1 MTSAIAVTRPTPRSR
16 AFWTTVHRLA
26 GLLTAAFLFMAG
38 LTGAI
43 ISWDHEL
50 DEWLNPDLF
59 RVESR
64 GAYRPPAEMAA
75 AIQQW
80 DPRVVPTYWS
90 LSYEEGHSAVFF
102 VRALKDP
109 TTGRV
114 PKLDYNQV
122 FVDPVTA
129 KVLGR
134 RDSRAVSLSTRNL
147 MPFLRKLHY
156 TLHVP
161 PFWGSD
167 RWGYWIMGGIALIWL
182 LDSVV
187 GLLLTLPPRSRA
199 TTASAPSPSPAPSS
213 SGPRRFLSRWAPAW
227 RIKTGAGRYRVYLD
241 LHRAVGLWT
250 WMVLIVLAFT
260 SFSLNLRQEV
270 FFPLLSLVSKTTPR
284 LESHL
289 PQAPLGTVVQARHGF
304 EAVIDTARQE
314 AARRGWSTPMSGIF
328 YNARYGFY
336 NVSFFD
342 RSVGGDAS
350 NMQLSNLYIDGRD
363 LRVLTVNE
371 PWVGTA
377 ADVFAQLQLPLHS
390 GRIFGTVGRV
400 VITGVGL
407 LVASLS
413 VTGVVVWWR
422 KRQARRVSSLRRTG
436 ALAQVLA
443 RD

>member
-1 MTSAIAVTRPTPRSR
+1 MTSALAHTRATPRAR
-16 AFWTTVHRLA
+16 AFWTAVHRMA
-26 GLLTAAFLFMAG
+26 GLITALFLFMAG

-50 DEWLNPDLF
+50 DEWLNPDLY
-59 RVESR
+59 RVASR
-64 GAYRPPAEMAA
+64 GPYRPAAEMAS
-75 AIQQW
+75 AIQRW
-80 DPRVVPTYWS
+80 DSRVVPTYWS

-114 PKLDYNQV
+114 PTLDYNQV

-134 RDSRAVSLSTRNL
+134 RDSRAVSLSTRKL

-167 RWGYWIMGGIALIWL
+167 RWGYWIMGGVALIWL
-182 LDSVV
+182 LDSMV
-187 GLLLTLPPRSRA
+187 GLYLTLPAR
-199 TTASAPSPSPAPSS
+199 
-213 SGPRRFLSRWAPAW
+213 PRRQTLTPGARRFMARWAPAW
-227 RIKTGAGRYRVYLD
+227 KIKAGAARYRLHFD
-241 LHRAVGLWT
+241 LHRAVGLWI
-250 WMVLIVLAFT
+250 WIVLIVLAFT

-270 FFPLLSLVSKTTPR
+270 FFPMLSLVSKTTPR

-289 PQAPLGTVVQARHGF
+289 PKAPLGTVLEARHGF
-304 EAVIDTARQE
+304 EAVMDTARQE
-314 AARRGWSTPMSGIF
+314 AARRGWTTPMSGIF

-350 NMQLSNLYIDGRD
+350 NMSLSNLYIDGRD
-363 LRVLTVNE
+363 LRVLTANE

-400 VITGVGL
+400 VMSVVGL
-407 LVASLS
+407 LVAGLS
-413 VTGVVVWWR
+413 VTGLLIWWR
-422 KRQARRVSSLRRTG
+422 KRGARRAAVRHRTSPWRAASS
-436 ALAQVLA
+436 
-443 RD
+443 